1 MTIVA
6 FLALAVVIGTWLGIR
21 AAAADQA
28 LKAFVDQWL
37 HLTKER
43 GALDALAARWLQ

>member
-21 AAAADQA
+21 ASAADQA
-28 LKAFVDQWL
+28 LRKILCAPIVIEDD
-37 HLTKER
+37 E
-43 GALDALAARWLQ
+43 

>member
-28 LKAFVDQWL
+28 LRQIICAPISTEDD
-37 HLTKER
+37 E
-43 GALDALAARWLQ
+43 